1 MEAAMSADH
10 HSAHYQVVEAAV
22 EAVADWVNRFR
33 QLTGRSSL
41 GECDSREVSR
51 IATDLGVTAEEL
63 RGLAEAKPGSAELL
77 KEMLRELGIDH
88 KVLSE
93 TDPLVMR
100 DLQRLCV
107 SCRNKNRCRH
117 ELENLDASEHYHEF
131 CPNAV
136 TLDALLEER
145 SS

>member
-1 MEAAMSADH
+1 MPAEH
-10 HSAHYQVVEAAV
+10 HSAHYQVVDAAV
-22 EAVADWVNRFR
+22 ETIADWVNRFR

-41 GECDSREVSR
+41 GECDSEEVER

-63 RGLAEAKPGSAELL
+63 RGLAEAKPGSADLL
-77 KEMLRELGIDH
+77 KDMLRELGINH
-88 KVLSE
+88 TVLSE
-93 TDPLVMR
+93 TDPLVLR

-117 ELENLDASEHYHEF
+117 ELESLEASEHYHEF

-136 TLDALLEER
+136 TLDALLAER